1 MSRPHL
7 TKKQARTCKSVQK
20 IIKTRFFVDNHEI
33 LLYFSF
39 IDIISSSERLAAGKE
54 SGLNEQVER
63 RQLSKCD
70 YVAQELKTQ
79 IIAGKYRSGDQLP
92 PEPALCEMFSVSR
105 ITVREALKKLSMMGL
120 VEIKQGKGTFVKSVD
135 LGLFMKPMLQLV
147 DFDEIDIETIYSAR
161 EYIEGGIAYLAAQQR
176 TDGELAILESILG
189 KLKAAI
195 QAGDILSSNEYDRA
209 FHDDLARAAHNPIL
223 FACLQTI
230 EEINEACVKRYDKF
244 LIMLDD
250 CYNEHFQIFTAVAN
264 QQPEKAQAAMAQQR
278 QQARFAAMRQAV
290 NTQRQAFDDYQ
301 RAAQARSDAQWAADR
316 ARSGHAASDST
327 WTDGFSDAMRG
338 VNTWVRPDGTEVET
352 STASNRAW
360 TNAAGDVVGG
370 GGGFDPG
377 ADWTELHQK

>member
-1 MSRPHL
+1 M
-7 TKKQARTCKSVQK
+7 
-20 IIKTRFFVDNHEI
+20 
-33 LLYFSF
+33 
-39 IDIISSSERLAAGKE
+39 
-54 SGLNEQVER
+54 NEQVER

-120 VEIKQGKGTFVKSVD
+120 VEI
-135 LGLFMKPMLQLV
+135 
-147 DFDEIDIETIYSAR
+147 YSAR

-195 QAGDILSSNEYDRA
+195 QAGDILSIFEYDRA

-264 QQPEKAQAAMAQQR
+264 QQPEKAQAAMAQH
-278 QQARFAAMRQAV
+278 
-290 NTQRQAFDDYQ
+290 
-301 RAAQARSDAQWAADR
+301 ARS
-316 ARSGHAASDST
+316 SKKI
-327 WTDGFSDAMRG
+327 
-338 VNTWVRPDGTEVET
+338 
-352 STASNRAW
+352 
-360 TNAAGDVVGG
+360 
-370 GGGFDPG
+370 
-377 ADWTELHQK
+377 LL

>member
-195 QAGDILSSNEYDRA
+195 QAGDILSIFEYDRA

-250 CYNEHFQIFTAVAN
+250 CYCSATRFLRNSDRII
-264 QQPEKAQAAMAQQR
+264 EK
-278 QQARFAAMRQAV
+278 
-290 NTQRQAFDDYQ
+290 
-301 RAAQARSDAQWAADR
+301 
-316 ARSGHAASDST
+316 
-327 WTDGFSDAMRG
+327 
-338 VNTWVRPDGTEVET
+338 
-352 STASNRAW
+352 
-360 TNAAGDVVGG
+360 
-370 GGGFDPG
+370 
-377 ADWTELHQK
+377 K

>member
-1 MSRPHL
+1 M
-7 TKKQARTCKSVQK
+7 
-20 IIKTRFFVDNHEI
+20 
-33 LLYFSF
+33 
-39 IDIISSSERLAAGKE
+39 
-54 SGLNEQVER
+54 NEQVER

-92 PEPALCEMFSVSR
+92 PEPALCGMFSVSR

-195 QAGDILSSNEYDRA
+195 QAGDILSIFEYDRA

-264 QQPEKAQAAMAQQR
+264 QQPEKAQAAMAQH
-278 QQARFAAMRQAV
+278 
-290 NTQRQAFDDYQ
+290 
-301 RAAQARSDAQWAADR
+301 ARS
-316 ARSGHAASDST
+316 SKKI
-327 WTDGFSDAMRG
+327 
-338 VNTWVRPDGTEVET
+338 
-352 STASNRAW
+352 
-360 TNAAGDVVGG
+360 
-370 GGGFDPG
+370 
-377 ADWTELHQK
+377 LL

>member
-1 MSRPHL
+1 M
-7 TKKQARTCKSVQK
+7 
-20 IIKTRFFVDNHEI
+20 
-33 LLYFSF
+33 
-39 IDIISSSERLAAGKE
+39 
-54 SGLNEQVER
+54 NEQVER

-195 QAGDILSSNEYDRA
+195 QAGDILS
-209 FHDDLARAAHNPIL
+209 IL
-223 FACLQTI
+223 
-230 EEINEACVKRYDKF
+230 
-244 LIMLDD
+244 
-250 CYNEHFQIFTAVAN
+250 
-264 QQPEKAQAAMAQQR
+264 
-278 QQARFAAMRQAV
+278 
-290 NTQRQAFDDYQ
+290 NTT
-301 RAAQARSDAQWAADR
+301 ARSMMILP
-316 ARSGHAASDST
+316 ARRITRSCSPACRPLRRSMRPASSGMISS
-327 WTDGFSDAMRG
+327 
-338 VNTWVRPDGTEVET
+338 
-352 STASNRAW
+352 
-360 TNAAGDVVGG
+360 
-370 GGGFDPG
+370 
-377 ADWTELHQK
+377 

>member
-147 DFDEIDIETIYSAR
+147 DFDEIDIETIYS
-161 EYIEGGIAYLAAQQR
+161 G
-176 TDGELAILESILG
+176 
-189 KLKAAI
+189 
-195 QAGDILSSNEYDRA
+195 
-209 FHDDLARAAHNPIL
+209 RAAAH
-223 FACLQTI
+223 
-230 EEINEACVKRYDKF
+230 R
-244 LIMLDD
+244 
-250 CYNEHFQIFTAVAN
+250 
-264 QQPEKAQAAMAQQR
+264 R
-278 QQARFAAMRQAV
+278 
-290 NTQRQAFDDYQ
+290 
-301 RAAQARSDAQWAADR
+301 
-316 ARSGHAASDST
+316 
-327 WTDGFSDAMRG
+327 
-338 VNTWVRPDGTEVET
+338 
-352 STASNRAW
+352 
-360 TNAAGDVVGG
+360 
-370 GGGFDPG
+370 
-377 ADWTELHQK
+377 

>member
-7 TKKQARTCKSVQK
+7 TKKRARTCKSVQK

-195 QAGDILSSNEYDRA
+195 QAGDILSIFDDDHDRRFCHRRSRYDHARPGRHRGYDA
-209 FHDDLARAAHNPIL
+209 ERHTFRPAYRQPRNRRTDNTARAQ
-223 FACLQTI
+223 C
-230 EEINEACVKRYDKF
+230 R
-244 LIMLDD
+244 
-250 CYNEHFQIFTAVAN
+250 
-264 QQPEKAQAAMAQQR
+264 
-278 QQARFAAMRQAV
+278 
-290 NTQRQAFDDYQ
+290 
-301 RAAQARSDAQWAADR
+301 
-316 ARSGHAASDST
+316 
-327 WTDGFSDAMRG
+327 
-338 VNTWVRPDGTEVET
+338 
-352 STASNRAW
+352 
-360 TNAAGDVVGG
+360 
-370 GGGFDPG
+370 
-377 ADWTELHQK
+377 

>member
-1 MSRPHL
+1 MADVILELQDVQKYYPIVKGAFHQVVGHVKAVDGVSLTLNRGETLGLVGESGCGKTTLGKCIVGLHEATGGKILYTLNDEKRDLLSMNKKERFAMKRRIQMVFQDPYSSLNPSQTILQAFDEPMQIHGIGKMRAERIEWGISAQAAFAKVRSRPAGSCAKGYNDSPHL
-7 TKKQARTCKSVQK
+7 TKKRARTCKSVQK

-176 TDGELAILESILG
+176 TD
-189 KLKAAI
+189 
-195 QAGDILSSNEYDRA
+195 YY
-209 FHDDLARAAHNPIL
+209 
-223 FACLQTI
+223 T
-230 EEINEACVKRYDKF
+230 
-244 LIMLDD
+244 
-250 CYNEHFQIFTAVAN
+250 
-264 QQPEKAQAAMAQQR
+264 
-278 QQARFAAMRQAV
+278 
-290 NTQRQAFDDYQ
+290 
-301 RAAQARSDAQWAADR
+301 
-316 ARSGHAASDST
+316 
-327 WTDGFSDAMRG
+327 
-338 VNTWVRPDGTEVET
+338 T
-352 STASNRAW
+352 SR
-360 TNAAGDVVGG
+360 
-370 GGGFDPG
+370 
-377 ADWTELHQK
+377 